1 MFERDSVECALD
13 VTSLII
19 ETEPSWSGVCTA
31 LTKNILN
38 TILVESAGFLIKFVQ
53 IVIRI
58 KIR

>member
-1 MFERDSVECALD
+1 MFERDNVECALD

-19 ETEPSWSGVCTA
+19 EPEPSWSGVCTA

-38 TILVESAGFLIKFVQ
+38 TILV
-53 IVIRI
+53 RI